1 MAIWEYGD
9 SFAHRLSR
17 NDKADGCVNPGGAAG
32 FAMWGGVISVFTK
45 AIRFRFSLQA
55 LFVCGLLVGGVLS
68 SEAVHAETTANY
80 GQDQTHWVDPWQAQ
94 GEAAVAEAP
103 LMPRSTVPVLS
114 EQTLLP
120 ITHAIEKY
128 REIANMGGWGYVA
141 SGERLELG
149 VRDPRVEQVRARLAA
164 TNDLTVPAQ
173 DAELYDANVYEAV
186 RRYQMRN
193 GLEPDGI
200 VGRRTIAAMNV
211 RVETR
216 ISQLELNR
224 RRLSATVPK
233 LEGRYVFVNIAGQ
246 EVEAVNNGA
255 VEFRE
260 PVIVGKQDRQT
271 PEITSHVTSV
281 TFNPYWYVPKSI
293 AMADMLPKIR
303 ANPDYLQRQGIRV
316 LQGWDANIRELNPRQ
331 IDWSNPRIN
340 EAYYFRQDPGPGNS
354 LGSLKINFPNGQ
366 AIFLHDTPT
375 KTLFGRQERNFSSG
389 CVRVQNVRGLVT
401 WLMQGDSAEWDET
414 RVARSVDSRQYR
426 NVSLTTPVPIY
437 LMYLTAWVTP
447 EGVVNFRDDVYDRDG
462 SVNTSALEN

>member
-1 MAIWEYGD
+1 MAEI
-9 SFAHRLSR
+9 AR
-17 NDKADGCVNPGGAAG
+17 
-32 FAMWGGVISVFTK
+32 
-45 AIRFRFSLQA
+45 
-55 LFVCGLLVGGVLS
+55 
-68 SEAVHAETTANY
+68 NY
-80 GQDQTHWVDPWQAQ
+80 GQDQTHWVDPWQAET
-94 GEAAVAEAP
+94 GAAVAEAP
-103 LMPRSTVPVLS
+103 PFERSSAPVLS
-114 EQTLLP
+114 AETLLP
-120 ITHAIEKY
+120 LTHAIETY
-128 REIANMGGWGYVA
+128 RVIANLGGWGYVA

-149 VRDPRVEQVRARLAA
+149 VRDPRVVQVRERLTA
-164 TNDLTVPAQ
+164 TGDLTVPAQ

-186 RRYQMRN
+186 RRYQVRN

-211 RVETR
+211 RVQTR
-216 ISQLELNR
+216 IRQLELNL
-224 RRLSATVPK
+224 RRLSAAVPA
-233 LEGRYVFVNIAGQ
+233 LPDRYVFVNIAGQ
-246 EVEAVNNGA
+246 EVEAVNNGI

-271 PEITSHVTSV
+271 PEITSEVNSI

-316 LQGWDANIRELNPRQ
+316 LQGWDTNIRELNPRN

-354 LGSLKINFPNGQ
+354 LGSLKINFPNNQ

-389 CVRVQNVRGLVT
+389 CVRVQNVRGLVS
-401 WLMQGDSAEWDET
+401 WLMQGDSSEWDAA

-426 NVSLTTPVPIY
+426 NVSLATPVPIY

-447 EGVVNFRDDVYDRDG
+447 EGIVNFRDDVYDRDG